1 MGKLKRVRVE
11 EDEPIE
17 PPQGFTPLPD
27 EDAQASEPVFIG
39 PQEGPQTKFI
49 TCTADICIFG
59 GAAGGGKSYALLLEP
74 LRNVYR
80 TPYYSAVIFRRT
92 TPSIT
97 HPGSLWDTSRAV
109 YGHCYGAVPFESKP
123 LRYEWENR
131 QGLGAPHNSNHIWES
146 GAKVQF
152 SHLEHESTVKDWHG
166 AQIPFIGFD
175 ELTEFTQYQFWYM
188 VSRNRSVNSKV
199 VPFVRATCNADADS
213 WVAEL
218 IAWWIDQETGFPIPE
233 RDGVIRYFIRVG
245 DELKWGDTKEEL
257 TPERLGIPRFKDD
270 GTEIPYL
277 VKSLTFISAKV
288 WDNKVLMNQNP
299 EYLGT
304 LLSLPKVER
313 ERLLGGNWKIKPA
326 AGLHFN
332 RNWVDIIDIEQ
343 VPDGLTLKRGY
354 DLAATKKT
362 QLNDPDFTCSTL
374 MGIDESFEEEDGKVQ
389 PVYVLDH
396 QYAQESSKE
405 VEARLKRNAEQDGP
419 DVEIHCPQ
427 DPGQAGKSQGVHIR
441 MEVLDG
447 YSVKFTPETGDK
459 LTRFGPFS
467 AKAGLGE
474 ELPPGE
480 RPVKVLRAKWNDR
493 WFNQLES
500 FPDAPHDDD
509 VDSTSRAY
517 NAFRHQTTGLLQYMK
532 QQALKL
538 RKQVTARNKPD
549 EKPTKEKGGVCF
561 KGPFGVNV
569 LYGLKG
575 EPIFPDENGIFL
587 VNPKHAEALR
597 KPGSGFTEVK

>member
-1 MGKLKRVRVE
+1 MGIKRVRV
-11 EDEPIE
+11 DDDAPSPVPT
-17 PPQGFTPLPD
+17 PPYGFTPLPD
-27 EDAQASEPVFIG
+27 DDENQPTGPIEIG

-49 TCTADICIFG
+49 ECQADICIFG

-80 TPYYSAVIFRRT
+80 TPYYSGVIFRRT

-97 HPGSLWDTSRAV
+97 HPGSLWDTSRGL
-109 YGHCYGAVPFESKP
+109 YGNCYGAVPFESKP
-123 LRYEWENR
+123 LKWEWENR
-131 QGLGAPHNSNHIWES
+131 AGLENPQTGKVWES
-146 GAKVQF
+146 GAVVQF
-152 SHLEHESTVKDWHG
+152 SHLEHENTVKDWHG

-188 VSRNRSVNSKV
+188 VSRNRSVNSQV
-199 VPFVRATCNADADS
+199 VPFVRCTCNADADS

-218 IAWWIDQETGFPIPE
+218 IAWWIDQDTGFPIPE
-233 RDGVIRYFIRVG
+233 RDGVVRYFIRVG
-245 DELKWGDTKEEL
+245 DELKWGDTREEL
-257 TPERLGIPRFKDD
+257 QPERLGLPKFRED
-270 GTEIPYL
+270 GKEIPYL

-288 WDNKVLMNQNP
+288 WDNKILMQQNP

-313 ERLLGGNWKIKPA
+313 ERLLSGNWKIKPA

-332 RNWVDIIDIEQ
+332 RAWVDIIDIEQ
-343 VPDGLTLKRGY
+343 VPDGLSLKRGY

-362 QLNDPDFTCSTL
+362 QLNDPDFTCATL
-374 MGIDESFEEEDGKVQ
+374 IGINEADEDDKNVF
-389 PVYVLDH
+389 VLDH
-396 QYAQESSKE
+396 QYAQESSRE
-405 VEARLKRNAEQDGP
+405 VEARLKRNAVADGY
-419 DVEIHCPQ
+419 DVEISVPQ
-427 DPGQAGKSQGVHIR
+427 DPGQAGKSQTVHIR

-447 YSVKFTPETGDK
+447 YPVKTTPETGDK

-467 AKAGLGE
+467 ARAEMGA
-474 ELPPGE
+474 ELPPGQ

-517 NAFRHQTTGLLQYMK
+517 NAFRQQSTGILQYMK
-532 QQALKL
+532 QQAMKL
-538 RKQVTARNKPD
+538 RKEVTERNKPA
-549 EKPTKEKGGVCF
+549 EKATVEKGGVCF
-561 KGPFGVNV
+561 KGPTGCNV
-569 LYGLKG
+569 LYGLRG
-575 EPIFPDENGIFL
+575 EVIFPDERGVF
-587 VNPKHAEALR
+587 VVTPKHAEVLR
-597 KPGSGFTEVK
+597 RPGSGFEEVK